1 MKSIYR
7 LLGLLLATSFIHTP
21 VMAAVE
27 DDVLL
32 MQKEWEK
39 IKYSMPAT
47 AQEQAFD
54 KLVKQADTLLA
65 KNKASAEVL
74 IWHAIVEASYAG
86 AKGGIGAL
94 GHVKNAK
101 KDLEQ
106 ALTINPQALD
116 GSAYTSLG
124 SLYYQ
129 VPGWPIGFGDD
140 KKAAELLNKALAI
153 NPNGIDS
160 NYFMGDFCFRNG
172 DFANAEKFLK
182 KALQAPNRPNR
193 TLADEGRRQ
202 EINTILDKIAQKRKL

>member
-1 MKSIYR
+1 MKFIYR
-7 LLGLLLATSFIHTP
+7 LLGLMLISSIVQTP
-21 VMAAVE
+21 VMAGLE

-47 AQEQAFD
+47 SQEQAFNQ
-54 KLVKQADTLLA
+54 LVKQADALLA
-65 KNKASAEVL
+65 KNKSSAEIL
-74 IWHAIVEASYAG
+74 IWHAIIEASYAG

-106 ALTINPQALD
+106 ALIINPQALD

-140 KKAAELLNKALAI
+140 KKAAELLNKALSI

-160 NYFMGDFCFRNG
+160 NYFMGDFYFRNG
-172 DFANAEKFLK
+172 DFSNAEKFLK